1 MIFFHLLL
9 NKYTIHWQLMAIH
22 WLWISITFLNFKT
35 SLVITPLPHNVII
48 THCIQNR
55 YVIHLLPIFNSNL
68 FNGIKI
74 VPTYD
79 HESSKPISLIKR
91 RIDFLTK
98 AFLARFSKII
108 MFFTFLSERVSRS
121 FENDFIHEIEFSWSV
136 NIGKTEPILAVYC
149 V

>member
-1 MIFFHLLL
+1 MTVDGNSLTLKFDNFSELQ
-9 NKYTIHWQLMAIH
+9 NV
-22 WLWISITFLNFKT
+22 ISDNSPTPQT
-35 SLVITPLPHNVII
+35 SLSRIAYK
-48 THCIQNR
+48 NR
-55 YVIHLLPIFNSNL
+55 YVTHLLPIFNSNL
-68 FNGIKI
+68 VNGIKI

-136 NIGKTEPILAVYC
+136 NIDKTEPILAVYF